1 MTNIPYAD
9 NEKKVW
15 LNSNDKK
22 SNLTNK
28 YFRSA
33 LRIDLFMTKEWQSIA
48 NLLASEGFEQT
59 KDGLRGYLEKWIGI
73 MAPEYLMVI
82 F

>member
-15 LNSNDKK
+15 LNSNN

-33 LRIDLFMTKEWQSIA
+33 LRIDLFMKKEWQPIA
-48 NLLASEGFEQT
+48 DILKNEGFEQT
-59 KDGLRGYLEKWIGI
+59 KEGLRKYLEKWIEI
-73 MAPEYLMVI
+73 MSPEYLMVNK